1 MAMSNILTKTV
12 DFLSGGIGSSIVD
25 AVKSYYPPSMSES
38 EKSELSFRIEQSVQ
52 KQANDAARI
61 ANEERA
67 EFNERIKSMEGTA
80 NDLKSIPIIGHIVIF
95 LRGCQRPVWGYATLY
110 IDFMVF
116 SGAWNDLSDTQ
127 ESALWVINLLVLG
140 FLFGE
145 RAVKNV
151 SPIIERLIKTKLG
164 SK

>member
-1 MAMSNILTKTV
+1 MSVLSKAA
-12 DFLSGGIGSSIVD
+12 DFLSGGLGTAIVD
-25 AVKSYYPPSMSES
+25 TVKGYFPPSMSEM
-38 EKSELSFRIEQSVQ
+38 EKAELSMRINEAVN
-52 KQANDAARI
+52 KQANEAARI
-61 ANEERA
+61 ANEESA
-67 EFNERIKSMEGTA
+67 EFNSRIKEMEGTA
-80 NDLKSIPIIGHIVIF
+80 SDLKAIPFFGTIVLF
-95 LRGCQRPVWGYATLY
+95 LRGCQRPVWGFSTLY

-116 SGAWNDLSDTQ
+116 SGSWTGLTEAQ

-151 SPIIERLIKTKLG
+151 TPLIERLIKAKVG